1 MIEEVNMNKIG
12 VGQSSAIYTHTKKG
26 GTYIIASGL
35 AIPAGDIKHLNKP
48 LVVYQN
54 SEGRVFVRS
63 YESFLE
69 SFTLIA

>member
-1 MIEEVNMNKIG
+1 MTEEVNMNKIG
-12 VGQSSAIYTHTKKG
+12 VGQSTEIYTHTEKG
-26 GTYIIASGL
+26 GTYIVTSGL

-54 SEGRVFVRS
+54 SEGRVFVRT